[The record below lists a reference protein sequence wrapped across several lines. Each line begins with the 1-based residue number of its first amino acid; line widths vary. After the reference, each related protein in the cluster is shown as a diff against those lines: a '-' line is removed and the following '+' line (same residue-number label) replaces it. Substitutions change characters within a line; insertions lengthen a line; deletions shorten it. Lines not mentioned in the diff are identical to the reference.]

1 MHFGLLIPMVA
12 VIMVFAS
19 PVAITWMIINAKR
32 KSVGA
37 SIEEIDA
44 LRAEIN
50 ELREQMAAN
59 HADVTLMLDDMQ
71 RSSLPSGDVD

>member
-32 KSVGA
+32 KSLGA
-37 SIEEIDA
+37 SNEEFDA

-50 ELREQMAAN
+50 DLREQMAAN
-59 HADVTLMLDDMQ
+59 QADVTLMLDDMQ
-71 RSSLPSGDVD
+71 RSSLPSGDAD